1 MSYSVHANI
10 VHSDGLRARK
20 LLDAIEEAI
29 RYETVKPEWI
39 ETGMFPAYVSTGMSE
54 VSDAV
59 AEHPGFVDE
68 TWHDENT
75 LFKVLDAIEEYG
87 YTRDSAMGIIQG
99 LQNAGILFR
108 ERVPD

>member
-1 MSYSVHANI
+1 MVYSVYANGTFET
-10 VHSDGLRARK
+10 DEN
-20 LLDAIEEAI
+20 LDDLADALT
-29 RYETVKPEWI
+29 TVMTSRTRPMPKHFTVGI
-39 ETGMFPAYVSTGMSE
+39 SV
-54 VSDAV
+54 VSDKA
-59 AEHPGFVDE
+59 AEKPGCFDE